1 LRDNLRWSGYLNK
14 KSYHDRQKIWQGK
27 TKKGRETMKTIKVK
41 GMSCNHCVKA
51 VTAALEAVD
60 GVEDVKISLEKG
72 EATFDEMKPVDM
84 SVIKEK
90 IRKAGFDVG

>member
-1 LRDNLRWSGYLNK
+1 MAGED
-14 KSYHDRQKIWQGK
+14 
-27 TKKGRETMKTIKVK
+27 KKGE
-41 GMSCNHCVKA
+41 GDHENDQS
-51 VTAALEAVD
+51 VD